1 MFEKL
6 VAIEPIGVDE
16 EHVEKLKTLCRE
28 YVAYEDIPQSL
39 EEVIRRIGDADGV
52 LVSFT
57 TLIPRAVIEACPN
70 VRYIGMCCSL
80 YDEQSANVDIPC
92 CREKGIVV
100 TGIRDYGDPGVTEF
114 GISRLVDLLH
124 GFGEHQWKERP
135 TELTGVK
142 CGIVGLGTTG
152 ILMADALQF
161 FGAEVYYYSRTR
173 KPEQE
178 EKGFV
183 YLPLPELLEKCEI
196 ISTHLNKNTIL
207 LHEKE
212 FDQMGNGKILLN
224 TAIGPSFDVPA
235 LKKWLEASQQ
245 NYYICDETGMTGCH
259 EELANLPHVLYTP
272 RYSGSGIQCTQRLSQ
287 KVTENV
293 EKFLEE
299 HK

>member
-1 MFEKL
+1 ML
-6 VAIEPIGVDE
+6 HP
-16 EHVEKLKTLCRE
+16 
-28 YVAYEDIPQSL
+28 
-39 EEVIRRIGDADGV
+39 
-52 LVSFT
+52 
-57 TLIPRAVIEACPN
+57 PN
-70 VRYIGMCCSL
+70 
-80 YDEQSANVDIPC
+80 
-92 CREKGIVV
+92 
-100 TGIRDYGDPGVTEF
+100 
-114 GISRLVDLLH
+114 
-124 GFGEHQWKERP
+124 
-135 TELTGVK
+135 
-142 CGIVGLGTTG
+142 TG

-178 EKGFV
+178 EKGFT

-212 FDQMGNGKILLN
+212 FEQMGNGKILLN

-293 EKFLEE
+293 ENFLKEN
-299 HK
+299 K